1 MSQVFLNYRISSYVM
16 KSGERYCLLVD
27 KSVGMPLYYPNL
39 YITTQVRNSSKSVAA
54 MESALTGLNV
64 LLTFCDLKKFNLELR
79 ILEGNFF
86 ELNELDDFSDFC
98 QQKFGSTSA
107 DQSQKLVTPIRQRD
121 RKRLSRKVGLPSQY
135 MRITYA
141 AKYIDWLSQ
150 HLLSAE
156 KYRESKSGIER
167 MIRGLNSRR
176 PNHKGRNIT
185 KSEKGLSKE
194 QVVLTSVQN

>member
-121 RKRLSRKVGLPSQY
+121 RKRLSRKVGLPSC
-135 MRITYA
+135 
-141 AKYIDWLSQ
+141 
-150 HLLSAE
+150 
-156 KYRESKSGIER
+156 
-167 MIRGLNSRR
+167 
-176 PNHKGRNIT
+176 
-185 KSEKGLSKE
+185 
-194 QVVLTSVQN
+194 